1 MTPVVK
7 PLAERAVS
15 AATPVVKAGADYV
28 GRAAGPIV
36 SDAASKV
43 SGAASG
49 AANSAGAAIKAQGI
63 DVEPAVSIVGK
74 AAGAVG
80 AAASSVLP
88 SVDDVTGFLTTAS
101 PTELAEV
108 AGGAAAI
115 YLLSP
120 VLLGVLGGVLRG
132 YAGSTRPVEA
142 YDLVTS
148 GKCVIVDIRADTG
161 RGEIK
166 VPRGKVLSIPR
177 EKLSGSFAGDV
188 EANLTA
194 LKVASLKGVKKGTK
208 VLILDAN
215 GGGDATKVAKAL
227 ASQGFGKTFVVQV
240 ASTAGPT
247 RVSPS
252 TAKRSLRLTSTRLH
266 DSIWAHLLAKKRLPQ
281 AHRQGEAQRLSRG
294 REDALPITLVH
305 DYQYHR
311 SSAACQ

>member
-15 AATPVVKAGADYV
+15 AATPVVKAGVVGA

-43 SGAASG
+43 SGAGCG

-63 DVEPAVSIVGK
+63 DVEPAVGIVGK

-227 ASQGFGKTFVVQV
+227 ASQGFGKTFVVQGGFNGW
-240 ASTAGPT
+240 ANAG
-247 RVSPS
+247 
-252 TAKRSLRLTSTRLH
+252 
-266 DSIWAHLLAKKRLPQ
+266 LAIDR
-281 AHRQGEAQRLSRG
+281 
-294 REDALPITLVH
+294 
-305 DYQYHR
+305 
-311 SSAACQ
+311 

>member
-1 MTPVVK
+1 M
-7 PLAERAVS
+7 
-15 AATPVVKAGADYV
+15 
-28 GRAAGPIV
+28 
-36 SDAASKV
+36 
-43 SGAASG
+43 
-49 AANSAGAAIKAQGI
+49 
-63 DVEPAVSIVGK
+63 GK

-166 VPRGKVLSIPR
+166 VPRGKVLSIPS

-227 ASQGFGKTFVVQV
+227 ASQGFGKTFVVQGGFNGW
-240 ASTAGPT
+240 ANAG
-247 RVSPS
+247 
-252 TAKRSLRLTSTRLH
+252 
-266 DSIWAHLLAKKRLPQ
+266 LAIDR
-281 AHRQGEAQRLSRG
+281 
-294 REDALPITLVH
+294 
-305 DYQYHR
+305 
-311 SSAACQ
+311 

>member
-1 MTPVVK
+1 MTAEENGRPSFTGSADHVADAIDARVQTRRSELVQQPAARPQVGFRVRRADDPERVVLCRAD
-7 PLAERAVS
+7 LA
-15 AATPVVKAGADYV
+15 
-28 GRAAGPIV
+28 
-36 SDAASKV
+36 
-43 SGAASG
+43 
-49 AANSAGAAIKAQGI
+49 
-63 DVEPAVSIVGK
+63 
-74 AAGAVG
+74 
-80 AAASSVLP
+80 
-88 SVDDVTGFLTTAS
+88 
-101 PTELAEV
+101 ELAEV

-227 ASQGFGKTFVVQV
+227 ASQGFGKTFVVQGGFNGW
-240 ASTAGPT
+240 ANAG
-247 RVSPS
+247 
-252 TAKRSLRLTSTRLH
+252 
-266 DSIWAHLLAKKRLPQ
+266 LAIDR
-281 AHRQGEAQRLSRG
+281 
-294 REDALPITLVH
+294 
-305 DYQYHR
+305 
-311 SSAACQ
+311 